1 MNSDGRRNT
10 LGITELIFIFNFLLV
25 IVLVFLEHRNP
36 TSTWAW
42 ILVIT
47 FIPIFGFFLYLI
59 FGRKLSRKKLFIW
72 DNKSKLGVKKAV
84 ENQLQ
89 LLDEGSFPIPELY
102 QDNIDLFYLHLRNND
117 AILTQE
123 NEVEI
128 FNDGQAKFDQ
138 LIKDLI
144 AAEDHIH
151 IQYYIYR
158 DDNLGRKIA
167 DVLKLKAK
175 EGVSVRFLYDDF
187 GSRKLSPQFI
197 WELKKAGVIVEAFF
211 PSLIPKINFKINY
224 RNHRKVVV
232 IDGKIGYIGGF
243 NVGDEY
249 LGKVKK
255 YGYWRD
261 THLRIVGESV
271 RSIQTRFIL
280 DWNQASK
287 HQLILYDSAY
297 YRAEPQ
303 GNVGMQIVSSGPD
316 SDWEQIKYGYI
327 KLLMEAEDYVY
338 IQTPYFIP
346 DESLADAVK
355 IAALSGIDVRIMIP
369 NKPDHPF
376 VYWATYSYIGNMLEA
391 GAKVYIYQN
400 GFLHAKTIMVDG
412 KIASVGTA
420 NIDVRSFRLN
430 FEVNAFLYSEEVTQR
445 LLAHFEEDM
454 KKSELLTYE
463 AYQQRSAWIK
473 FKESIARLISPIL

>member
-1 MNSDGRRNT
+1 M
-10 LGITELIFIFNFLLV
+10 GITELIFILNFLLV

-47 FIPIFGFFLYLI
+47 FVPIFGFLLYLI

-89 LLDEGSFPIPELY
+89 LLDEGSFPIPDLY

-123 NEVEI
+123 NEVDI

-144 AAEDHIH
+144 AAKDHIH

-158 DDNLGRKIA
+158 GDKLGQKIA

-187 GSRKLSPQFI
+187 GSRNLKHSFI
-197 WELKKAGVIVEAFF
+197 RDLKQAGVIVESFF

-232 IDGKIGYIGGF
+232 IDGKIGYLGGF

-287 HQLILYDSAY
+287 HQLILYDQAY

-355 IAALSGIDVRIMIP
+355 IAVLSGIDVRIMIP

-445 LLAHFEEDM
+445 LLAHFEEDIT
-454 KKSELLTYE
+454 KSKILTYE
-463 AYQQRSAWIK
+463 DYQQRSLWIK